1 MDQTDARPPRWP
13 SVTLYGLGF
22 AVNFLDTLGVGS
34 FATTAATLKLGR
46 LVDDERIPGTLSPNV
61 TYRARWQGR
70 GDWLGTATVAP
81 QEIQFKSFGEAR
93 LVARSLGLRSE
104 DAFPYISSTNIDG
117 GSGHTKSLLSLGLAR
132 EPLSAS
138 RIRHNNPITEILKPR
153 SQQTSRCDYKPLP
166 LA

>member
-104 DAFPYISSTNIDG
+104 AEWRAYKSENGLPPGIPARPDHVYASSGWRGFRDWLRVP
-117 GSGHTKSLLSLGLAR
+117 SV
-132 EPLSAS
+132 
-138 RIRHNNPITEILKPR
+138 
-153 SQQTSRCDYKPLP
+153 
-166 LA
+166 